1 MRFSGMPRASF
12 SCAFASSPPAMA
24 MKGSRIGVLM
34 KTGCT
39 ELARTFQPALAA
51 SSATVLV

>member
-12 SCAFASSPPAMA
+12 SWARASSPPAFA
-24 MKGSRIGVLM
+24 TNGSRIGVLM
-34 KTGCT
+34 NTGCT
-39 ELARTFQPALAA
+39 ELARTVPPALAP